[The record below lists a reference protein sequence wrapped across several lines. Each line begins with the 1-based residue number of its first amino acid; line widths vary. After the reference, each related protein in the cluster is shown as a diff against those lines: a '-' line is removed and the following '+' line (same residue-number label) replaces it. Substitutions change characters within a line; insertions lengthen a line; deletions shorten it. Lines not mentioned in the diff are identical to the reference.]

1 MEHTTTPP
9 LPKHLGRKVRHM
21 RELLNFTQDEI
32 AEKMGVSQQTVSH
45 IESSETVNDEQLE
58 KVGKALGVSAEA
70 IKNLDENATVYN
82 IVTNHGSA
90 IGLANQNYNCTFNP
104 FDKWAEA
111 IEENKKLYKE
121 LLKEKDEKIAMLKE
135 MREG

>member
-1 MEHTTTPP
+1 
-9 LPKHLGRKVRHM
+9 M

-32 AEKMGVSQQTVSH
+32 AEKMGVRQQTVSH

-82 IVTNHGSA
+82 IVTNHGAVNDGA
-90 IGLANQNYNCTFNP
+90 IIGNHGYNYQCTFNP
-104 FDKWAEA
+104 LDKLMDA
-111 IEENKKLYKE
+111 IEKNEKLYKE
-121 LLKEKDEKIAMLKE
+121 LLKEKDEKIAMLQK
-135 MREG
+135 MMEGKG

>member
-9 LPKHLGRKVRHM
+9 RPKHLGRKVRHM

-32 AEKMGVSQQTVSH
+32 AEKMGVRQQTVSH

-82 IVTNHGSA
+82 IVTNHGAVSA
-90 IGLANQNYNCTFNP
+90 IS
-104 FDKWAEA
+104 
-111 IEENKKLYKE
+111 
-121 LLKEKDEKIAMLKE
+121 LLGTVIFSFSN
-135 MREG
+135 R